1 MSLWLDWSK
10 NWEKGYKEQEEFE
23 KQLKKAES
31 DSGIDV
37 TKLAKRFE
45 ELEALTPT
53 EEPEVIAAAADLGL
67 SDREY
72 IDIHK
77 QTKNRDI
84 LYNNNR
90 SIGVDTKAKQ
100 SYSYAANLQARLIGK
115 AFENLGTATRDG
127 AKRALDKFGSYVFGS
142 LRIFADSV
150 IQSVDRGARNYS
162 VEYQAAL
169 EEELNK
175 QGKTLSDAVEIA
187 GYEGLKDNKLP
198 FIPGIKAHLRAI
210 VNYEKQRNQKL
221 RNGSKYYTPSQTATN
236 FLKARGL
243 VDEEGNPIVTKTDLN
258 IFTETFPDI
267 VSEKITALR
276 NEKGRDLDFSEKVG
290 LYLQTVDELIDPETD
305 QKGLRDIIAL
315 HPEFDEQQQL
325 NEKFFGQAIPVGLG
339 DAIVFGLTGNLS
351 TNYGYGNIFTE
362 SIDTAFDKLEQQAQ
376 DALESKQISGA
387 QYMDI
392 LETAEQERKDAL
404 QDLGYE
410 KQKSVAGFMAGLIN
424 AAKYIFLD
432 PLNYLV
438 PGGGVIRRA
447 PKDFDEVLTSTA
459 GKLIDEID
467 AGKTMRDV
475 YDENIEVFQGISN
488 LLVDAKKADVPIA
501 LKLINE
507 GFHPDFAFRIKN
519 AATTEA
525 DIIKTL
531 EDGIESGFLV
541 DMFYGGNF
549 IGKGKNKHLQSK
561 TLYENNLEALVQ
573 TELDEGITAAY
584 RRGGGFRDTF
594 LARDVKLPKLGE
606 ADLSDTKAATEY
618 FVRYGYA
625 SKVPESRLEVLT
637 KEFYEAL
644 TEGEYFQAKEI
655 FENKLVFGEMGL
667 QLKNTYGLT
676 NNEIDEFFTQF
687 YMRNSKNGFND
698 DFAKPMSPTRNPDH
712 YDPMETD
719 IITEKI
725 FGSTGLPEQDI
736 VNLTSQSI
744 ELLGQLKN
752 LTIHGPDIQELL
764 RATSAKRRLR
774 AQTLNKDGEQELFD
788 IVRKAADE
796 GVQIDFWKEG
806 SAFREAIDDVYTD
819 FEDANILFKG
829 FEKGTQTYDNLVFGY
844 MRNYRYPSFLLGR
857 LSYPLK
863 LITDAT
869 VKFKLFNVRTFLD
882 NPFEYLKLML
892 SDSEGLLARIFNYT
906 PPTTLVGPY
915 RTTVPVEK
923 LGPIPLNKI
932 LPESLRK
939 SLGVLS
945 DSQQFGVPEL
955 GQLFSADVKFI
966 NNRHVTNTGHELVN
980 KTAQGKT
987 WNDAYE
993 YYLFKYVDDDLAPV
1007 IAGMKRKGFTVEQIA
1022 EEIQTNPALAKIIDT
1037 SNKMIKLRGPRQR
1050 NQGIGIVKSSEDFQR
1065 LARHYSQSI
1074 DNYTG
1079 GKAELLNII
1088 ADAKIGPFN
1097 LRDLSSTTP
1106 DVARKVTQRLQ
1117 RLSEKFRNDLPTSI
1131 PYPKNRLRTIDPDAT
1146 VKQKIFESYRNVIQS
1161 IFFATTQGEGSAIRI
1176 PFIKQAYENFVKA
1189 FTVFGTKDSL
1199 SEMLRIHNDP
1209 DSVINL
1215 SDDIVEE
1222 VTNQISKANI
1232 TLEDSAEVLSKNIKP
1247 QVTQRTDRGVTTF
1260 NATVFTEQG
1269 GNRSVNYLSKNT
1281 LNQDSLKL
1289 TTDLQRAEELVY
1301 KTADKIAEG
1310 RLGFDDSKIGTYTAQ
1325 FRKDEVIYNGQ
1336 LPDKKQ
1342 LSSVLKN
1349 NFDSGYNDSDID
1361 ILINEALDYL
1371 SKPGATKKGLE
1382 DILGLSNKQPNL
1394 TKIKSKFQA
1403 STKGRSTPNKYSGEL
1418 TFDEG
1423 RQTIER
1429 VLGKKITVAVKK
1441 QNITDELIDDIYK
1454 FTQQNNEGFSL
1465 DLGNPDSWGKEAM
1478 LFVSPY
1484 KTRTLTITG
1493 KDKLTRDAVAMFVK
1507 DNQDKLRLVDHVL
1520 GGKWDA
1526 TRGQWTLDVSV
1537 KINRGVKDTRDIAGV
1552 AAYNKAKYL
1561 GLAADQ
1567 ISFGETYLV
1576 KEGDEIIETVFKQ
1589 DDTYELINN
1598 SAVYNLL
1605 RTKGKKLLNDKQVKA
1620 LGDESIV
1627 RGKNYLAN
1635 RQGKNIEERAFK
1647 PDAIFEKSFIKGIF
1661 DRKNKSLEIFTPRKN
1676 TIMQNFDEYSYTT
1689 HLDLNDVKLN
1699 VKRNMSFE
1707 DIHNR
1712 AMEAA
1717 MEAQTNLLYNLTER
1731 GYFAQAYR
1739 SSFAFFEAYR
1749 EYVGRYFLLTANNPK
1764 GAVQIGQGARRGIE
1778 NNVIVEDRFGDL
1790 YVFLPT
1796 SGTPLEPY
1804 TKSDANGQ
1812 ANEDVSV
1819 DENRVYIKRGVP
1831 LKSIGVGGVGYLP
1844 SLGDGITIPLGFLVR
1859 NNPGARKFIEKNIM
1873 AGFALPFSEEP
1884 LSLNEIPAELFDMAI
1899 PSVAKNWFN
1908 AMSSSFGLEGVDED
1922 IWVSANTTALQI
1934 AAQLH
1939 PELADDVDSLQ
1950 KVAEQVRDNIYH
1962 LRAWDRF
1969 ISPFAPKLNV
1979 MYKIEGNE
1987 QNFNEWYDKEGYE
2000 AGLAYNNFVELA
2012 AIQGFYQDKRKEWVS
2027 ILGPKQG
2034 EYYALLEVVRL
2045 LGLDRYDIN
2054 KQLTSAGL
2062 QLRGKSVSEAGRLPR
2077 TTKEYDF
2084 VNKNQELNEDF
2095 GPVLVYFSRNLDEGK
2110 LDFSGFTAVKYLGLI
2125 TPKNG
2130 DELYL
2135 EVQRYIAS
2143 LVQQAAKDVNLQSL
2157 EATGKAT
2164 PENIKAKNAQIDGQ
2178 VATWFPM
2185 AFGKSEQYNKV
2196 LGGETTERLRNDIL
2210 VDYLVRAS
2218 NDPRFQEFEIT
2229 PFLKEYID
2237 YRQIAIDSIQ
2247 KELNYPNE
2255 ISAINW
2261 LVTSDS
2267 DRAQDVRMKLYD
2279 KAYTI
2284 VEKYPLFMVVFDEVL
2299 SYELNRFG
2307 VD

>member
-1 MSLWLDWSK
+1 MSLWINWSK
-10 NWEKGYKEQEEFE
+10 NWEKGFKEEQEFE
-23 KQLKKAES
+23 KQLNQAEV
-31 DSGIDV
+31 DSNLDAA
-37 TKLAKRFE
+37 KLAKKFE

-53 EEPEVIAAAADLGL
+53 EEPEVIAAAADLNL

-84 LYNNNR
+84 VYTNNR
-90 SIGVDTKAKQ
+90 SHGVDSKTKQ
-100 SYSYAANLQARLIGK
+100 SYINSTNLMFKLSGDV
-115 AFENLGTATRDG
+115 FENIGTATREG
-127 AKRALDKFGSYVFGS
+127 ARKVADKFGSYVFGT
-142 LRIFADSV
+142 LRIFADGV

-175 QGKTLSDAVEIA
+175 QGKTLSDAIEIA
-187 GYEGLKDNKLP
+187 GYEKLKDNKLP

-210 VNYEKQRNQKL
+210 VNYEKQRAQKL
-221 RNGSKYYTPSQTATN
+221 KNNSKYYSPSQTATN
-236 FLKARGL
+236 FLKVRGL
-243 VDEEGNPIVTKTDLN
+243 VDDEGNPIITKTDLD

-267 VSEKITALR
+267 VSDKITALKK
-276 NEKGRDLDFSEKVG
+276 EKGRDLDFSEKVG

-305 QKGLRDIIAL
+305 QKGIRDIISL
-315 HPEFDEQQQL
+315 HPGFDEQQEL

-339 DAIVFGLTGNLS
+339 DAFVFGLTGNLS
-351 TNYGYGNIFTE
+351 TSYGYGNILTE
-362 SIDTAFDKLEQQAQ
+362 SIDDAFDLLEQQAQ
-376 DALESKQISGA
+376 VALDTNKISGS
-387 QYMDI
+387 QYFEI
-392 LETAEQERKDAL
+392 LENAEQERKNAIE
-404 QDLGYE
+404 DLGYE
-410 KQKSVAGFMAGLIN
+410 KQKSVAGFIAGLIN
-424 AAKYIFLD
+424 AAKYIYLD
-432 PLNYLV
+432 PINYIF
-438 PGGGVIRRA
+438 PGAGVVRRA
-447 PKDFDEVLTSTA
+447 PKDFDEVLTSAA
-459 GKLIDEID
+459 GKLIDDID

-475 YDENIEVFQGISN
+475 YDENTEVFQGIAN
-488 LLVDAKKADVPIA
+488 LLVDAKNADVPISI
-501 LKLINE
+501 KLINE

-519 AATTEA
+519 AATTEE

-549 IGKGKNKHLQSK
+549 IGKGKNKYLQSK
-561 TLYENNLEALVQ
+561 TLYENNLEALIQ
-573 TELDEGITAAY
+573 TELDEGIIAAY
-584 RRGGGFRDTF
+584 KRGGGFRDTF

-606 ADLSDTKAATEY
+606 ADLSDIKASTEY

-625 SKVPESRLEVLT
+625 SKVPESRLETLT

-667 QLKNTYGLT
+667 QLKNTYKLT
-676 NNEIDEFFTQF
+676 NNEIDEFFTEF
-687 YMRNSKNGFND
+687 YLKNAKTGFD
-698 DFAKPMSPTRNPDH
+698 DSFAKPMSPTRNPDF
-712 YDPMETD
+712 YDPMEVD
-719 IITEKI
+719 IITKKL
-725 FGSTGLPEQDI
+725 FGGTGLSEQEMI
-736 VNLTSQSI
+736 HFTQQSL

-752 LTIHGPDIQELL
+752 LTIQGPDMQGLL

-774 AQTLNKDGEQELFD
+774 AKSINQEGEQELFD

-796 GVQIDFWKEG
+796 GVKIDFWKED
-806 SAFREAIDDVYTD
+806 SVFRNAIDDVYEEID
-819 FEDANILFKG
+819 DPNVLFNLA
-829 FEKGTQTYDNLVFGY
+829 EKGSQTYDNVVFGY
-844 MRNYRYPSFLLGR
+844 MRNFRYPSFLLGR
-857 LSYPLK
+857 ISYPLK
-863 LITDAT
+863 LIMDAT
-869 VKFKLFNVRTFLD
+869 VKFKLFGVRSFLD

-892 SDSEGLLARIFNYT
+892 SDSEGLLAKTFGVK

-915 RTTVPVEK
+915 RTTQPVEQ
-923 LGPIPLNKI
+923 LGQIPLDKV
-932 LPESLRK
+932 LPKTLRK

-966 NNRHVTNTGHELVN
+966 NNRHVTNTGHVGVL
-980 KTAQGKT
+980 KTAPGKE

-993 YYLFKYVDDDLAPV
+993 YFLYKYIDDDIAPV
-1007 IAGMKRKGFTVEQIA
+1007 VAGMKRKGFTIEQIA
-1022 EEIQTNPALAKIIDT
+1022 SEIQTNPALAKIIDD
-1037 SNKMIKLRGPRQR
+1037 SNKVVRRKGPRER
-1050 NQGIGIVKSSEDFQR
+1050 NQNIGIVTSTEDFQR
-1065 LARHYSQSI
+1065 LATHYSQSI

-1097 LRDLSSTTP
+1097 LRDLNSTTP
-1106 DVARKVTQRLQ
+1106 DVARKVTQRIQ
-1117 RLSEKFRNDLPTSI
+1117 RLSEKFKEDLPVQI
-1131 PYPKNRLRTIDPDAT
+1131 PYPKNRTRSIDPDAS
-1146 VKQKIFESYRNVIQS
+1146 VKKKIFEGYRNIIQS
-1161 IFFATTQGEGSAIRI
+1161 VFFATTQGEGSFIRI

-1189 FTVFGTKDSL
+1189 YSVFGTKEAL
-1199 SEMLRIHNDP
+1199 QQMLKLHKDP

-1247 QVTQRTDRGVTTF
+1247 QVSQNTDKGVTTF
-1260 NATVFTEQG
+1260 TATVFTEQG
-1269 GNRSVNYLSKNT
+1269 GNKSVNYLTKNT
-1281 LNQDSLKL
+1281 LNQDSVKL

-1301 KTADKIAEG
+1301 KSSDKIAEG
-1310 RLGFDDSKIGTYTAQ
+1310 RLGFDDSKVGAYTAQ
-1325 FRKDEVIYNGQ
+1325 FRKDEVVYNGQ

-1342 LSSVLKN
+1342 LSAVLKN

-1361 ILINEALDYL
+1361 IIINEAINYL

-1394 TKIKSKFQA
+1394 TEIKSKFQA
-1403 STKGRSTPNKYSGEL
+1403 STKGRSQPNKYSGEL
-1418 TFDEG
+1418 SFDVG
-1423 RQTIER
+1423 KQTIER
-1429 VLGKKITVAVKK
+1429 ILGKKITMVINKK
-1441 QNITDELIDDIYK
+1441 SITDELIDDVYK
-1454 FTQQNNEGFSL
+1454 FTQQNREGFSL
-1465 DLGNPDSWGKEAM
+1465 DLGNPASWGKEAL

-1507 DNQDKLRLVDHVL
+1507 DNQDKLRLADHVL

-1567 ISFGETYLV
+1567 ISFGETYLI

-1605 RTKGKKLLNDKQVKA
+1605 RTKGKKLLNEKQIKA
-1620 LGDESIV
+1620 LGDEPIV
-1627 RGKNYLAN
+1627 RGKNYIAE
-1635 RQGKNIEERAFK
+1635 RQGKNIQEKAFN
-1647 PDAIFEKSFIKGIF
+1647 PNLIFEKSFIKGIF
-1661 DRKNKSLEIFTPRKN
+1661 DRKNKSLEVFTPRKN

-1689 HLDLNDVKLN
+1689 HLDLNDVKTN

-1749 EYVGRYFLLTANNPK
+1749 EYVGRYYLLTANNPK
-1764 GAVQIGQGARRGIE
+1764 GAAQIGQGVRRGIE
-1778 NNVIVEDRFGDL
+1778 NNIIIEDRFGDL

-1796 SGTPLEPY
+1796 SGTPLEAF
-1804 TKSDANGQ
+1804 TKSDANGL

-1819 DENRVYIKRGVP
+1819 DDNRVYIKRGYP

-1844 SLGDGITIPLGFLVR
+1844 SLGDGITMPLGFLTR

-1873 AGFALPFSEEP
+1873 AGFALPFSDEP
-1884 LSLNEIPAELFDMAI
+1884 LSLNELPGEFVEMAI

-1908 AMSSSFGLEGVDED
+1908 AVSSSIGMEGVDED
-1922 IWVSANTTALQI
+1922 IWVSSSTTALQI

-1939 PELADDVDSLQ
+1939 PELADDVDALQ

-1969 ISPFAPKLNV
+1969 VSPFAPKLNV

-1987 QNFNEWYDKEGYE
+1987 QNFNQWYDKEGYE
-2000 AGLAYNNFVELA
+2000 AGIAYNNFVELS

-2034 EYYALLEVVRL
+2034 EYYALVEVVRL

-2054 KQLTSAGL
+2054 EQLTSAGL

-2077 TTKEYDF
+2077 TTREYEF
-2084 VNKNQELNEDF
+2084 VNDNPELNKDYS
-2095 GPVLVYFSRNLDEGK
+2095 PVLVYFSRNLDEGK

-2125 TPKNG
+2125 TPKTS
-2130 DELYL
+2130 DEMYL
-2135 EVQRYIAS
+2135 EVQRYVAS
-2143 LVQQAAKDVNLQSL
+2143 LIQQASKDVNLQSM
-2157 EATGKAT
+2157 EATGVVS
-2164 PENIKAKNAQIDGQ
+2164 EDNIKAKNAQIDAQ
-2178 VATWFPM
+2178 IANWFPM
-2185 AFGKSEQYNKV
+2185 AFGKSEQVNKV
-2196 LGGETTERLRNDIL
+2196 LGGETTERLKNNIL
-2210 VDYLVRAS
+2210 VDYLVRATK
-2218 NDPRFQEFEIT
+2218 DPRFDQFELT
-2229 PFLKEYID
+2229 PYLKEYMGF
-2237 YRQIAIDSIQ
+2237 RQSAIDAIQ
-2247 KELNYPNE
+2247 SELNYPNE
-2255 ISAINW
+2255 IDAISW
-2261 LVTSDS
+2261 LVTSDA
-2267 DRAQDVRMKLYD
+2267 DRAQDIRMKLYD